1 MGLVRL
7 LTVGKA
13 LSEGK
18 DWPGRYRMPCKNS
31 LPNFGSKGSSRPHSP
46 PDPRAG
52 PQLIQPELIRETVE
66 PVAQA
71 AAGPETRGAAGVETA
86 CPSAVPTQ
94 PPKAARRL
102 LHVAKALPHEV
113 ISGCSRA
120 FSTLMA
126 ATARLWDSA
135 ARRLPFWPR
144 TRATAYPV
152 GLAQADLPRLDSV
165 KVMRND
171 LSDSDFAVVP
181 KQPGPKQPS
190 VNPFSSKKAS
200 VAGAG
205 PVAATASAQH
215 VVGTEPP

>member
-18 DWPGRYRMPCKNS
+18 DWPGRYRMPRKNS

-46 PDPRAG
+46 PDSRTG
-52 PQLIQPELIRETVE
+52 PQLIQAELIRETVE

-71 AAGPETRGAAGVETA
+71 AAGLETRGAAGVETA
-86 CPSAVPTQ
+86 CPSAKSTQ

-102 LHVAKALPHEV
+102 LHAVKRLPQEV

-120 FSTLMA
+120 FNTLRA
-126 ATARLWDSA
+126 ATGRLWGSA
-135 ARRLPFWPR
+135 TRLLPFWPR
-144 TRATAYPV
+144 TRATSYAV
-152 GLAQADLPRLDSV
+152 GFAQADLPRLDSV
-165 KVMRND
+165 RVMRND
-171 LSDSDFAVVP
+171 LSDSDFEVVP
-181 KQPGPKQPS
+181 KQRGPKQPS
-190 VNPFSSKKAS
+190 VNLVSSKEAS

-205 PVAATASAQH
+205 PVEATATAQH
-215 VVGTEPP
+215 GVGTGPP